1 MPSMTSSTKIMQT
14 HTSHIQRLRKK
25 KKINYSNY
33 QFALALYN
41 IYKEE
46 SRKEARLPIHD
57 FRNRVFQKQSGI
69 VSLKQKLAHYL
80 LTIRKAITNNVF
92 IGKEKPQIVDGQIA

>member
-1 MPSMTSSTKIMQT
+1 
-14 HTSHIQRLRKK
+14 LRKK

-46 SRKEARLPIHD
+46 SGKEARLPVHD

-92 IGKEKPQIVDGQIA
+92 IGRKNRKLLMGKLHNKLRENLLAQKQQQK